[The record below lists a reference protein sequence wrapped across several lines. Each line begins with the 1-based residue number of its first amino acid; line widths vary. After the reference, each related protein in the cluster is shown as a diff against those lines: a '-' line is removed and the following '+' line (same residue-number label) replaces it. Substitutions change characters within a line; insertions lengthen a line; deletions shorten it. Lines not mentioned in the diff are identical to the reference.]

1 MGNVTPTPRGQGA
14 CSHSPGAEWARGPSG
29 WRLVSPPHRHWSRM
43 PWKAERRH
51 LLQPVHVLP
60 CGCTAA
66 SQITTDTGKTNL
78 ASVTQGKTG
87 DRASRERQEGCHPQ
101 DKHKHHLTETQDC
114 GRRAGGDGTGEG
126 REVLFRYPPQRALG
140 HCLVPS
146 ARIPAAPRTPQPARR
161 TLISDR
167 FYQCSSPSGSE
178 DCCVPRVVTQRVPVP
193 RSPVTAAAPH
203 THTHSKHQASVH
215 QHRRVLQDRARLS
228 GSALQL
234 IVS

>member
-1 MGNVTPTPRGQGA
+1 MTEHLGRDRKGVT
-14 CSHSPGAEWARGPSG
+14 H
-29 WRLVSPPHRHWSRM
+29 
-43 PWKAERRH
+43 
-51 LLQPVHVLP
+51 
-60 CGCTAA
+60 
-66 SQITTDTGKTNL
+66 
-78 ASVTQGKTG
+78 
-87 DRASRERQEGCHPQ
+87 
-101 DKHKHHLTETQDC
+101 KHKHHLTETQDC
-114 GRRAGGDGTGEG
+114 RRRAEGDGTGEG

-203 THTHSKHQASVH
+203 THTQQAPGVRTPTPASSPG
-215 QHRRVLQDRARLS
+215 QGMFIRLS
-228 GSALQL
+228 FTAYCFLKTSPTSVTRKITPTSRKEAELEIIFQIVYSNVFGRHCPRVDGVCLPGSPVTGPGREPSAPLTL
-234 IVS
+234 VLV

>member
-1 MGNVTPTPRGQGA
+1 
-14 CSHSPGAEWARGPSG
+14 
-29 WRLVSPPHRHWSRM
+29 M
-43 PWKAERRH
+43 PWKAERRDV
-51 LLQPVHVLP
+51 LQPVHVLP
-60 CGCTAA
+60 CGCTVAN
-66 SQITTDTGKTNL
+66 QITTDTGKTNL

-87 DRASRERQEGCHPQ
+87 DRASRKGQEGCHPQ

-146 ARIPAAPRTPQPARR
+146 ARIPAAPRTPQPAHR
-161 TLISDR
+161 TLISDILPVQLS
-167 FYQCSSPSGSE
+167 QCSE

-203 THTHSKHQASVH
+203 THTHTHSKRQASVH